1 MGLLDFLLGK
11 KNNGSMDEQLKRE
24 AEMHQQTA
32 MQQEVINNQN
42 VSGDFQMTVED
53 VFTITGRGTVVTG
66 RITSG
71 RIAVNETVRNRNSG
85 RTYAVAGLEMFRKT
99 LDYAQAGDN
108 VGLLLRGA
116 DRESVHR
123 GDILIK

>member
-1 MGLLDFLLGK
+1 MGLLDFLFGK
-11 KNNGSMDEQLKRE
+11 KESDSVDQQLRNE
-24 AEMHQQTA
+24 AA
-32 MQQEVINNQN
+32 MQHQEAVINEN
-42 VSGDFQMTVED
+42 VNGAFQMTVED

-71 RIAVNETVRNRNSG
+71 KININETVINRNSG
-85 RTYAVAGLEMFRKT
+85 QRYMVAGIEMFRKT

-108 VGLLLRGA
+108 VGLLLRDA
-116 DRESVHR
+116 TRDTVSR

>member
-1 MGLLDFLLGK
+1 
-11 KNNGSMDEQLKRE
+11 
-24 AEMHQQTA
+24 
-32 MQQEVINNQN
+32 
-42 VSGDFQMTVED
+42 MTVED

-71 RIAVNETVRNRNSG
+71 KININETVINRNSG
-85 RTYAVAGLEMFRKT
+85 QRYMVAGIEMFRKT

-108 VGLLLRGA
+108 VGLLLRDA
-116 DRESVHR
+116 TRDTVSR

>member
-1 MGLLDFLLGK
+1 MGLLDFLFGK
-11 KNNGSMDEQLKRE
+11 KESGSVDQQLRND
-24 AEMHQQTA
+24 AA
-32 MQQEVINNQN
+32 MQHQEAITNEN
-42 VSGDFQMTVED
+42 VNGAFQMTVED

-71 RIAVNETVRNRNSG
+71 KININETVINRNSG
-85 RTYAVAGLEMFRKT
+85 QRYTVAGIEMFRKT

-108 VGLLLRGA
+108 VGLLLRDA
-116 DRESVHR
+116 TRDTVSR

>member
-1 MGLLDFLLGK
+1 MGLLDFLFGK
-11 KNNGSMDEQLKRE
+11 KESGSVDQQLRNE
-24 AEMHQQTA
+24 TA
-32 MQQEVINNQN
+32 MQHQEAVINEN
-42 VSGDFQMTVED
+42 VNGAFQMTVED

-71 RIAVNETVRNRNSG
+71 KININETVINRNSG
-85 RTYAVAGLEMFRKT
+85 QRYMVAGIEMFRKT

-108 VGLLLRGA
+108 VGLLLRDA
-116 DRESVHR
+116 TRDTVSR

>member
-1 MGLLDFLLGK
+1 MGLLDFLFGK
-11 KNNGSMDEQLKRE
+11 KESGSVDQQLRNE
-24 AEMHQQTA
+24 AA
-32 MQQEVINNQN
+32 MQHQEAVINEN
-42 VSGDFQMTVED
+42 VNGAFQMTVED

-71 RIAVNETVRNRNSG
+71 KININETVINRNSG
-85 RTYAVAGLEMFRKT
+85 QRYMVAGIEMFRKT

-108 VGLLLRGA
+108 VGLLLRDA
-116 DRESVHR
+116 TRDTVSR

>member
-1 MGLLDFLLGK
+1 MGLLDFLFGK
-11 KNNGSMDEQLKRE
+11 KDSGSVDQQLRNEAAMQNQEAITNENVNGS
-24 AEMHQQTA
+24 
-32 MQQEVINNQN
+32 
-42 VSGDFQMTVED
+42 FQMTVED

-71 RIAVNETVRNRNSG
+71 KININETVINRNSG
-85 RTYAVAGLEMFRKT
+85 QRYTVAGIEMFRKT

-108 VGLLLRGA
+108 VGLLLRDA
-116 DRESVHR
+116 TRDTVSR